1 MKFYTFIL
9 FASLIFLSKSEDDD
23 DDDDNGCFGKSAESA
38 KDCKDIKVTGH
49 HCCYLKGKY
58 NGNTANICYSI
69 TDTEYN
75 NIKDTIKKMEK
86 NGGDVKKLDCKSI
99 YLELSIL
106 IFIFLLL

>member
-9 FASLIFLSKSEDDD
+9 FASLIFLSKS
-23 DDDDNGCFGKSAESA
+23 DDNVCYGKSAESA
-38 KDCKDIKVTGH
+38 KDCKDIKVTGQ

-58 NGNTANICYSI
+58 NGITANICILIS
-69 TDTEYN
+69 DNEYN
-75 NIKDTIKKMEK
+75 NIKDTIKEMEK
-86 NGGDVKKLDCKSI
+86 GDGDVKKLDCKSI